1 MSPTTQA
8 LRSALAD
15 ARRQAQRD
23 KHEVICMIAESD
35 FSAAQSPTGL
45 QHHRDSGDVRAIVR
59 PDEPILYC
67 GLFPA

>member
-23 KHEVICMIAESD
+23 KREVICVVAGSES
-35 FSAAQSPTGL
+35 SAMRSRTHMYDG
-45 QHHRDSGDVRAIVR
+45 RDLGDVRAIVR